1 MKQNSST
8 EKSKNRGFTLVELI
22 VVIAILAILS
32 AVGAVAYTGYIEHT
46 KKGLDKQTVG
56 EIMHALELA
65 DYADSS
71 LFGEN
76 GGAMVVISTDKTD
89 AAGLNN
95 ENTAALKNALED
107 ALGEGGL
114 ASTKLSYGKWS
125 GTANMK
131 VFAGLGL
138 DGSQIAEYTKNLKDP
153 TKGVSAAFAED
164 MEEYWDGFKTL
175 ITMINSGAVPEI
187 QSKIGEG
194 DKNSIV
200 KLIVDHYNAEGF
212 DDNTV
217 ISTWKNRATDPSLSG
232 MALNLATKHSFVSYA
247 KRQPSISP
255 EAQKVLEDYMAEYQF
270 KTDDKFMEL
279 GWCTDT
285 DVKAELET
293 LAKKYVTSQAEAD
306 ARAYLGLMEAAAE
319 AQKNLGDTYSDDD
332 FLAELD
338 PYVPMV
344 SNVLTGKTD
353 LSIIKELA
361 AKATGSVVIINVKKV
376 NGALVWDENSVSPIE
391 ANPRDGSGNDAPQEV
406 AYTKDGSSLTLTGD
420 NPYSGEVIMAPNSTI
435 TVTVNQL
442 PPNGETYSVS
452 GGVTSAGRS
461 ENGIKIIVG
470 ESGGT
475 IAVTWGNP
483 YRPNGG
489 GTITLNV
496 IVK

>member
-1 MKQNSST
+1 MKRNSS
-8 EKSKNRGFTLVELI
+8 KPKRRYGDAGFTLVELV
-22 VVIAILAILS
+22 VVIAVLAIL
-32 AVGAVAYTGYIEHT
+32 AGVGAVAYNGYIDYAN
-46 KKGLDKQTVG
+46 KGKDRATVG

-65 DYADSS
+65 DYADST

-95 ENTAALKNALED
+95 ENTAALKSALED

-114 ASTKLSYGKWS
+114 ASTKLSYDKWS

-131 VFAGLGL
+131 VFEGLGNS
-138 DGSQIAEYTKNLKDP
+138 GSQIETYINNLKDP

-164 MEEYWDGFKTL
+164 MEEYWDDFSTL

-247 KRQPSISP
+247 KRQPSISA
-255 EAQKVLEDYMAEYQF
+255 EAKKVLEDYMAEYQF
-270 KTDDKFMEL
+270 KADDKFMEL

-293 LAKKYVTSQAEAD
+293 LAQEYVKSQAEAD

-361 AKATGSVVIINVKKV
+361 AKATGSVVIINVKKE
-376 NGALVWDENSVSPIE
+376 NGALVWDENSVSPEE
-391 ANPRDGSGNDAPQEV
+391 ANPRDGSIGNQIN
-406 AYTKDGSSLTLTGD
+406 YTTAVNVGVDDFKEGYTATLELSSTDPSYKTGTISV
-420 NPYSGEVIMAPNSTI
+420 PSGGNSTDYTGTGI
-435 TVTVNQL
+435 VSVSTSSSAVTVTAKE
-442 PPNGETYSVS
+442 PGD
-452 GGVTSAGRS
+452 VT
-461 ENGIKIIVG
+461 IKMTHDQRDG
-470 ESGGT
+470 KF
-475 IAVTWGNP
+475 TW
-483 YRPNGG
+483 Y
-489 GTITLNV
+489 IHV
-496 IVK
+496 IVH